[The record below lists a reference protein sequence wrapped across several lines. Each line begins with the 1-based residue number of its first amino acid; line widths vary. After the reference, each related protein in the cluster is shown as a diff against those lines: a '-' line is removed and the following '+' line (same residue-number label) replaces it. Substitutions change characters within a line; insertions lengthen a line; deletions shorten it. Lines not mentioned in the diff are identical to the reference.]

1 MPRAWGLSAELSNAW
16 KLVPQSMSDPEATQ
30 ITDKTKSAA
39 LEHLVLG
46 IDRRGEL
53 GDKGVRGNLG
63 GEDLNNQA
71 DNRKPGHVIEMQSEV
86 STRLKRALNTK
97 ILFHTCCTCTTVVLR

>member
-1 MPRAWGLSAELSNAW
+1 MRGNLFPKPCRIPKQHRS
-16 KLVPQSMSDPEATQ
+16 
-30 ITDKTKSAA
+30 DKTKSAA
-39 LEHLVLG
+39 LEPLVLG
-46 IDRRGEL
+46 VDRRGEL

-97 ILFHTCCTCTTVVLR
+97 ILFP